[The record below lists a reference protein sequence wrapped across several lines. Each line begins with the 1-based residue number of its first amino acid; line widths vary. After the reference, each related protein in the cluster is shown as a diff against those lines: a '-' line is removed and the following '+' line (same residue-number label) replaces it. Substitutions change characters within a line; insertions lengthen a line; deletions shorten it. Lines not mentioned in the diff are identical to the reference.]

1 MNCRQLHDILN
12 ATSGGGKF
20 AYSEMT
26 PEKIKELT
34 VGAECPIARA
44 AGHNLTLRLVSAE
57 ADRIQGTIA
66 FSCPLVR
73 KGVHNTIYQ
82 EMKCHKTGSD
92 CEQHIPRG
100 DYEMGVGVEIW
111 EEYPEL

>member
-1 MNCRQLHDILN
+1 MNCRQLHDLIN
-12 ATSGGGKF
+12 ATTGSGKF

-26 PEKIKELT
+26 PDKISELT
-34 VGAECPIARA
+34 AGVECPIARA
-44 AGHNLTLRLVSAE
+44 AGQNLTLGLISA
-57 ADRIQGTIA
+57 DPQRIQGVIA
-66 FSCPLVR
+66 FRCPLVR

-82 EMKCHKTGSD
+82 EMKCHQTGND